1 MNVLHV
7 SAECYPAAK
16 AGGLGDVVGALP
28 KYLNDIDFPSTV
40 IMPKYRT
47 PWVRQQEVTPIFTGT
62 FPMLD
67 DFIPFSVEEVTSTDL
82 GFPLYLVN
90 IIGQFDRPGIYG
102 DPQAGW
108 YTDNESRFLYFQR
121 AVAEWLLQLQKK
133 PAIIHCHDYHSG
145 VLPFILTQSFRY
157 QKLRSIPTVFT
168 IHNGEYHGSFD
179 WSLSYLIP
187 PFPPKARGLL
197 EWDYRINPLACGIKC
212 AWHVT
217 TVSPTYLEEL
227 SQDANGLEILIR
239 QEKEKASG
247 VLNGIDD
254 NVWDPTTDPL
264 IRSHFAGDVSAYKR
278 GNKEALSSDFLFD
291 PRLPVFTFIGRL
303 VREKG
308 ADLLPDLIDQILSTG
323 ADLCFLVL
331 GTGEPEIHQR
341 FQALRQKHTGRFDV
355 ALKYDERLAHQL
367 YAGSDFLLMPSR
379 VEPCGLNQLYALRYG
394 TVPIVRSV
402 GGLKDTVIDLSESK
416 KKGRGFRFDH
426 FTLEDARQAV
436 WRAREAY
443 DEPDTFADLRKR
455 IMQLDFSWTK
465 AAHNYS
471 NIYNKLIKQPVA

>member
-1 MNVLHV
+1 M
-7 SAECYPAAK
+7 
-16 AGGLGDVVGALP
+16 VGALP

-67 DFIPFSVEEVTSTDL
+67 DFIPFSVEEVTSVEL
-82 GFPLYLVN
+82 GYPLYLVN

-121 AVAEWLLQLQKK
+121 AVAEWLLQSPQK
-133 PAIIHCHDYHSG
+133 PAVIHCHDYHSG

-197 EWDYRINPLACGIKC
+197 EWNHRINPLACGIKC

-227 SQDANGLEILIR
+227 SQEANGLEVLIR
-239 QEKEKASG
+239 QEKDKASG

-254 NVWDPTTDPL
+254 NVWDPATDPL
-264 IRSHFAGDVSAYKR
+264 IRSHFTGDVPAYKR
-278 GNKEALSSDFLFD
+278 GNKEGLSSDFLFD

-331 GTGEPEIHQR
+331 GTGEPELHHR
-341 FQALRQKHTGRFDV
+341 FMALRQKHTGRFDV

-426 FTLEDARQAV
+426 FTLEDARQAI

-443 DEPDTFADLRKR
+443 DQPDTFADLRQR
-455 IMQLDFSWTK
+455 IMQLDFSWTQ